1 MKANYLVCYDIREP
15 SRLSRVYK
23 LMKGKGLHIQYSVFH
38 CSMTWMDLLELKERL
53 KQLLDVDKDD
63 VRIYPLPSE
72 KKVVVMGCGDR
83 IPDGVEI
90 FIQ

>member
-15 SRLSRVYK
+15 RRLTRVYQ

-38 CSMTWMDLLELKERL
+38 CRLTWQDLLELKERL
-53 KQLLDVDKDD
+53 AGLIDEGADD

-72 KKVVVMGCGDR
+72 EKVIVMGCGDR
-83 IPDGVEI
+83 VPGGVEI
-90 FIQ
+90 FID